1 MKEPLTIGALA
12 RSTATNIETIRY
24 YEKIGLLPA
33 PARTAANY
41 RAYGPDHL
49 ARLSFV
55 RRSRDLGFSIEAVRD
70 LLRLSDQ
77 KRRDCAS
84 VGAIACE
91 HLAQIDRKIA
101 DLTSLRR
108 ELQRLMTQC
117 GNGRIDS
124 CRVIETLGPSS
135 TGQARAKE
143 LKARVAPKRA
153 GR

>member
-1 MKEPLTIGALA
+1 MRQPLTIGALA
-12 RSTATNIETIRY
+12 KATATNIETIRY
-24 YEKIGLLPA
+24 YEKIGLLPS
-33 PARTAANY
+33 PARTAGNY
-41 RAYGPDHL
+41 RAYDSDHL

-91 HLAQIDRKIA
+91 HLAEIDRKIA

-108 ELQRLMTQC
+108 ELQGLMTQC
-117 GNGRIDS
+117 GNGRIDN
-124 CRVIETLGPSS
+124 CRVIEALGPSS
-135 TGQARAKE
+135 IGQAPPKQ